1 MPLLFATTNEG
12 KAAEASRVLSSFG
25 VSVEQATVNVP
36 EPKTLDLEE
45 TIRAK
50 AEIAFNL
57 VGEPVVV
64 EDTGLFLDAY
74 PNFPGT
80 YTKYSVQTIG
90 LPGILKLL
98 EGKPRGAEFRTA
110 VAFASSDGV
119 EVFWGSVR
127 GTISASLAGVSHAQL
142 PFDSVFIPEGGSKTF
157 AELGETKDADS
168 HRARAFRALGEW
180 LSKEA
185 ALE

>member
-12 KAAEASRVLSSFG
+12 KVIEAVRVLSSFG
-25 VSVEQATVNVP
+25 VSVEHAAVDVP

-110 VAFASSDGV
+110 VALASADGV
-119 EVFWGSVR
+119 FVFWGSVR
-127 GTISASLAGVSHAQL
+127 GTISESFAGDSHVKL
-142 PFDSVFIPEGGSKTF
+142 PFDSVFIPEGSAKTF
-157 AELGETKDADS
+157 AEMGAEKDADS